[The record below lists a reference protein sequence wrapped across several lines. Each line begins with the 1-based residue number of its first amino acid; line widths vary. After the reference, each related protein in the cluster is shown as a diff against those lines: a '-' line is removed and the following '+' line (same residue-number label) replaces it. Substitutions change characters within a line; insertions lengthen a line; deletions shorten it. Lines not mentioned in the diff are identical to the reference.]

1 MSALVSESGAP
12 PLSLAEARDW
22 LRLGPGESDGHV
34 AGLVRAAASLC
45 EAWTGQMLVVREVTE
60 ERDAA
65 AGWMRLARHPVV
77 GIDAVLRLRDRA
89 EPVLGPAEPVL
100 VPADGWAVQMHGDGA
115 AAVRLSGAAAG
126 DRAQVRYRAGM
137 AEHPSGV
144 PEALRQGLLRLVQ
157 HWHFSGQEDERVP
170 AIVTALW
177 APWRRVTLGV
187 RP

>member
-22 LRLGPGESDGHV
+22 LRLGPGDADAHV
-34 AGLVRAAASLC
+34 AALIRAAASLC

-65 AGWMRLARHPVV
+65 AGWMRLARQPVV
-77 GIDAVLRLRDRA
+77 GIDAVLRLR
-89 EPVLGPAEPVL
+89 ESAEPVL
-100 VPADGWAVQMHGDGA
+100 VPGDGWAVQMHGDGA
-115 AAVRLSGAAAG
+115 AAVRLSGAATG
-126 DRAQVRYRAGM
+126 DRVQVQYRAGM
-137 AEHPSGV
+137 AEHSTGV

-187 RP
+187 RS